1 MKVVAEVTR
10 ECKDDGRQTADK
22 QMSTELKKKKKTQ
35 KKPGITNEAIVLSNL
50 TSEQPPTNMQEVWFH
65 FWYSNINTNKLQ

>member
-10 ECKDDGRQTADK
+10 ECKNDGRQTAGK
-22 QMSTELKKKKKTQ
+22 QMSTELKKIL